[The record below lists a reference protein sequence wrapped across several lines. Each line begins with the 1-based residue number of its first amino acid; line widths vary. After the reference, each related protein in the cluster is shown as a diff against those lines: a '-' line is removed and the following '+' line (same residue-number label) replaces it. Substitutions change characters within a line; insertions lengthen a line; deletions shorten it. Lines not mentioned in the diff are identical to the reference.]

1 MLQVANGDEMM
12 LAGDAHEELPQSV
25 FVGARRG
32 RWLPLQSF
40 DRGPP
45 DAGGTFETLTH
56 CTQ

>member
-32 RWLPLQSF
+32 RGYRCNRSIEAHL
-40 DRGPP
+40 
-45 DAGGTFETLTH
+45 TLAARSRL
-56 CTQ
+56 